1 MNMEYSVENLPEL
14 FIQSVRSSYRLE
26 TLLRCGTELLF
37 CVSLAQQLHKLEDSR
52 SQVTS
57 DGTKGK
63 ASAHPKQGD
72 KEISSGEQGTH
83 ADTTADMQKE
93 LLPRRRKYMD
103 RDQIR
108 HLLSCVYE
116 DVCKLEEL
124 TQKKLSG
131 KESDKPV
138 ELCNFR
144 IVRFYYQE
152 DRVEQFH
159 FGEPTTPIK
168 FTEEEKLDQ
177 QQKSARH
184 GPALSKEVQKIS
196 HYRSGYDAL

>member
-26 TLLRCGTELLF
+26 TLLRCATELLF

-57 DGTKGK
+57 EGTKGK
-63 ASAHPKQGD
+63 ASKQGYK
-72 KEISSGEQGTH
+72 KEQVSSGEQGTH
-83 ADTTADMQKE
+83 AETTADVQKE
-93 LLPRRRKYMD
+93 LLPRRKYMD

-159 FGEPTTPIK
+159 FGEPTTPIW
-168 FTEEEKLDQ
+168 FSTEEKVDQ

-184 GPALSKEVQKIS
+184 GPALAKEVQKIS